1 MLKTSLLKKKNTFF
15 DKDIKIQFFFF
26 FLKIKKEQWELV
38 KIGHIFLSI
47 QRCRKAQRYS
57 QKKTVR

>member
-1 MLKTSLLKKKNTFF
+1 MLKTSLLKKKIHFLIRTSKYN
-15 DKDIKIQFFFF
+15 FFF
-26 FLKIKKEQWELV
+26 FLIKKEQWELV